1 MPRRRK
7 QLGRSVGGL
16 CGLPGTELL
25 LEVRCG
31 PTRGSRRVCAPQH
44 LDAPPLP
51 APSEPPPR
59 PTTPLFCGLYTPL
72 PSTAAPLSL
81 SLFCLFCGGPGGSC
95 SVFSGASTSSSLIKM
110 CSLCLRPFPCP
121 AHTVAALAAAAP
133 GATRTAA
140 HAPARAAAAS
150 PALAVA
156 AVAAVAAAAAPK
168 TLCLAAKVDRLRHKS
183 SAVPAMERHRLLRSK
198 SGM

>member
-1 MPRRRK
+1 MH
-7 QLGRSVGGL
+7 
-16 CGLPGTELL
+16 
-25 LEVRCG
+25 
-31 PTRGSRRVCAPQH
+31 PTA
-44 LDAPPLP
+44 LWPLNRLKI
-51 APSEPPPR
+51 AKMTFFGWS
-59 PTTPLFCGLYTPL
+59 
-72 PSTAAPLSL
+72 STAIYSFSLRIQVVFELYLS
-81 SLFCLFCGGPGGSC
+81 GSC

-183 SAVPAMERHRLLRSK
+183 LRSPCDGTASPAALEK
-198 SGM
+198 WHVTTRPPPASAFPKPWSPSWLTTTGMNFFPCPDGVLPAHGVV

>member
-25 LEVRCG
+25 LEVRWPDPRLSPG
-31 PTRGSRRVCAPQH
+31 VRPAAPRR
-44 LDAPPLP
+44 PPLP
-51 APSEPPPR
+51 APSEPPHAP
-59 PTTPLFCGLYTPL
+59 PH
-72 PSTAAPLSL
+72 PSSAVSTRLCHLLRPLSL